1 MKEEIIKLLKLE
13 GKLSDETIEEI
24 NTIDISDFS
33 NLVKEIGKEK
43 TNYIKAEEI
52 SKELNTEYIGKE
64 LYVFKEVSS
73 TNTVAKFLSNN
84 NVENGSVVISEKQT
98 DARGRSGKSWES
110 PLGGIWLSIV
120 LTPDVDYSKIPLI
133 TLATGVA
140 VAKTLEEIGIE
151 NPEIKWPNDI
161 MVNGKKVCGI
171 LTEAITNFNT
181 IEHVIIGV
189 GIDANLSIEDFPE
202 ELQNTTT
209 TLEREIGRVNE
220 NFLIK
225 VFLQELEKII
235 ELFNGKCY
243 EDILKE
249 WRKRSYTIGKIVE
262 VKKPFSRSYDAYAAG
277 ISKEGELIVEK
288 HDGTLE
294 KVISGECL
302 IKKMNWMLYGSIT
315 FHHNYEKTIF
325 LHSSSFGMTFT
336 NL

>member
-52 SKELNTEYIGKE
+52 SKELNTKYIGKE

-110 PLGGIWLSIV
+110 PLGGVWLSII
-120 LTPDVDYSKIPLI
+120 LNQDVDHSRLPLI
-133 TLATGVA
+133 TLSTGVA
-140 VAKTLEEIGIE
+140 VAKALERIGIK

-161 MVNGKKVCGI
+161 MINDKKVCGI
-171 LTEAITNFNT
+171 LTEAIAKFNT
-181 IEHVIIGV
+181 IENVIIGV
-189 GIDANLSIEDFPE
+189 GIDASFDMNEIPED
-202 ELQNTTT
+202 LQDGTT
-209 TLEREIGRVNE
+209 TLEKELGRKENE
-220 NFLIK
+220 NTLITIFLEE
-225 VFLQELEKII
+225 FENII
-235 ELFNGKCY
+235 NLFNEQEFEK
-243 EDILKE
+243 ILKE

-262 VKKPFSRSYDAYAAG
+262 VRAPFNKYYDGYVVG
-277 ISKEGELIVEK
+277 IGKEGALIVEK
-288 HDGTLE
+288 IDGSLE
-294 KVISGECL
+294 KVISGECI
-302 IKKMNWMLYGSIT
+302 IKN
-315 FHHNYEKTIF
+315 
-325 LHSSSFGMTFT
+325 
-336 NL
+336 